1 MRQALLAVVLLSSA
15 ALGEGID
22 GLGRIS
28 LGGGYRWVPNWH
40 FIYKANQAGT
50 PFVEGINGGPQ
61 ATASFGLGVSS
72 VIELSI
78 DLLGSFETFK
88 LALIDGGTEEY
99 TSAMYGAQLGGR
111 LTGTDVFFKGFAPYL
126 SLQAGPLLSNVSS
139 KSLPNYEKV
148 LLALSAS
155 VGATYRFSPRY
166 GIALDA
172 RYMLARATVPPI
184 SGINV
189 GGFLFSAMFVLY
201 FPSAPKRD
209 LDVPGF

>member
-1 MRQALLAVVLLSSA
+1 MNRALLAVVLMSLPA
-15 ALGEGID
+15 FGEGID
-22 GLGRIS
+22 GLGRITI
-28 LGGGYRWVPNWH
+28 GGGYRWVPNWH

-50 PFVEGINGGPQ
+50 PFVEGLNGGPQ

-111 LTGTDVFFKGFAPYL
+111 LTGTDVFFKGFSPYL
-126 SLQAGPLLSNVSS
+126 SLQGGPLLSNISS
-139 KSLPNYEKV
+139 RTNPNSERV

-155 VGATYRFSPRY
+155 GGASYRFSPRY

-172 RYMLARATVPPI
+172 RYVLARSVVPNI

-189 GGFLFSAMFVLY
+189 GGVLFSAMFVLY
-201 FPSAPKRD
+201 FPSAAKRD